1 MPKIRT
7 QRDAE
12 QLFSQHTAA
21 QPRVRCTGAANNTPV
36 RPGGASWS
44 NPQLQNHPWTRA
56 ARNPLHTLTFCIMG
70 GGGGI
75 GKEAKKTQAGSS
87 GKENQRCS
95 PGLHNSLS
103 EPTVLLKYSH
113 SNIFICLDIRY
124 DGKLGGVFQRNY
136 LFSSTATNLNSQL
149 VSKEKL
155 EHSFTRREQWWSSS
169 ISPPLL
175 FFSTSQLNLCFKAKC
190 LYLSSNK

>member
-1 MPKIRT
+1 MHRSCKQHPCEARRSLLIKSTAPKPSLNACCKKSSAHIHLLYHGRRGWDRK
-7 QRDAE
+7 RDE
-12 QLFSQHTAA
+12 KKRRLDPQ
-21 QPRVRCTGAANNTPV
+21 VRK
-36 RPGGASWS
+36 
-44 NPQLQNHPWTRA
+44 
-56 ARNPLHTLTFCIMG
+56 I
-70 GGGGI
+70 
-75 GKEAKKTQAGSS
+75 
-87 GKENQRCS
+87 RCS